1 MNEWTVDLFGFPI
14 SFGWF
19 SLALPLYAWWI
30 ARQIIGGRAEE
41 KDVHLVGRL
50 SVVTALLLLG
60 SIAIH
65 EMGHALVSAWLGT
78 PVNGAGVMPVGAYI
92 RHEPTT
98 PGNQLLISLA
108 GPATQLVAS
117 LMIAILAKRRPKSIY
132 RVMWL
137 AVAHLSAFVALIN
150 LLPIGPLDGNHA
162 YNAILELTTDDASG
176 LLAFGPVLTVLLVV
190 LWIKLKLSWR
200 LYSLYQA

>member
-14 SFGWF
+14 SFGLF
-19 SLALPLYAWWI
+19 SLVLPIYSWWI
-30 ARQIIGGRAEE
+30 ARQIIGRWAEE
-41 KDVHLVGRL
+41 KEAHLVGRL

-65 EMGHALVSAWLGT
+65 ETGHALTSVWLGT
-78 PVNGAGVMPVGAYI
+78 PVHGAGVMPVGAYI
-92 RHEPTT
+92 RHEITT
-98 PGNQLLISLA
+98 PGSQLLISLA
-108 GPATQLVAS
+108 GPVTQLVVS
-117 LMIAILAKRRPKSIY
+117 LVILILAKPRPKSIY

-162 YNAILELTTDDASG
+162 YYAILELTAGDASG
-176 LLAFGPVLTVLLVV
+176 LVAFGPVLTVLLVV
-190 LWIKLKLSWR
+190 AWMRLKLSWR
-200 LYSLYQA
+200 LYSLYRI